1 MIGNKRRQDNSSV
14 DTLVESLASL
24 SVTKPYLPPEKLTV
38 LHDSM
43 ITYVFTII
51 DTMIEFWRQIK

>member
-51 DTMIEFWRQIK
+51 DTMIEF